1 MGKRLQS
8 WKGKL
13 LNRAG
18 RLKLVNSV
26 LTSIPTYYL
35 TIFRLQKWALKKMDK
50 LRRSFLWKGAADA
63 NGGHCLVN
71 WSKTKRPKAFEGLGI
86 LDLDLFSRTLRL
98 SHLRGHGLVLNLQSM
113 KWTDNYSEQA
123 LRSQLG
129 MGPKQASGNLHG
141 CKAKRLWMFF
151 LIFSS

>member
-1 MGKRLQS
+1 MPLHVKQIRRVDIQPLIDKMGKRLQS

-35 TIFRLQKWALKKMDK
+35 TIFRLQKWALKKIDK

-86 LDLDLFSRTLRL
+86 LDLDLFSRALRL
-98 SHLRGHGLVLNLQSM
+98 RWLLV
-113 KWTDNYSEQA
+113 
-123 LRSQLG
+123 
-129 MGPKQASGNLHG
+129 
-141 CKAKRLWMFF
+141 
-151 LIFSS
+151 